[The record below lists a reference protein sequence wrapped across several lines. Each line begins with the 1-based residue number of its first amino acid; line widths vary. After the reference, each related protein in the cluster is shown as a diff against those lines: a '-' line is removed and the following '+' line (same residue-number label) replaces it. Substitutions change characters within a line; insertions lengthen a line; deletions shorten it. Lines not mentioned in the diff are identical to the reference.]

1 MAVKTVQYV
10 SQFDPGAEQL
20 AQNVLKDK
28 QARFDQTYAGLIN
41 EYARQ
46 GDVFSLDTE
55 FKEKQMNQFKGRV
68 DEVVDKYNGDY
79 GAASKDL
86 ARLIAEER
94 QNPFYNLNK
103 LHIQKKAEEMALK
116 NKYGADAIVLNQVPD
131 SLEEVANDPSK
142 LDYEIYDRSKMNQKF
157 LQATEDLVRPRVTDP
172 KRIPGMEGYMAQ
184 DYEVTQEDIDNI
196 LQDDADISMIMET
209 VPELA
214 RIAESQGLDP
224 KQFIQKYGRTMLQDR
239 VGVYKREYLADG
251 TPNVE
256 ETSERPSLGGGDT
269 LDALLKVR
277 QNETKKMSDYFKDDS
292 LASKI
297 NFERDI
303 EPHLSP
309 FNQTIYRGIKA
320 AKEGWD
326 KFKKEKLGVEEIP
339 NLLQEGT
346 SLTTLKEGIEGIK
359 FLANRRKDKKLKEG
373 EQFVL
378 DFAKKHPEVF
388 DLFNGKSIPLEDIA
402 KAMDDM
408 NEQYNTEFSKTTIPS
423 KDFNAN
429 ESNFVF
435 VTKQGNVGNVFS
447 RKISAFNPEDG
458 SVNHIVGQN
467 KPDDFYQLIAG
478 KDADDMTTAEKT
490 AALKSVGIEG
500 LNFTGLTP
508 ASLNART
515 IDGTP
520 FEIENTDNPK
530 EIGSTVW
537 GLAEAARK
545 DNESNLLDDMGS
557 KYGITKDDDGLY
569 KIPNYVEPL
578 QRKYGIAYF
587 KVKNELNYNPGSQKY
602 YGKPKIQAYSY
613 NDEPINVEYTDK
625 EGNTYLDS
633 FPLDIIA
640 EQTYYDLVNKGYV
653 EIEE

>member
-1 MAVKTVQYV
+1 
-10 SQFDPGAEQL
+10 
-20 AQNVLKDK
+20 
-28 QARFDQTYAGLIN
+28 
-41 EYARQ
+41 
-46 GDVFSLDTE
+46 
-55 FKEKQMNQFKGRV
+55 
-68 DEVVDKYNGDY
+68 
-79 GAASKDL
+79 
-86 ARLIAEER
+86 
-94 QNPFYNLNK
+94 
-103 LHIQKKAEEMALK
+103 
-116 NKYGADAIVLNQVPD
+116 
-131 SLEEVANDPSK
+131 
-142 LDYEIYDRSKMNQKF
+142 
-157 LQATEDLVRPRVTDP
+157 
-172 KRIPGMEGYMAQ
+172 GYMAQ

-269 LDALLKVR
+269 LDALLKFR
-277 QNETKKMSDYFKDDS
+277 QNETKISDDVDKS
-292 LASKI
+292 QKGIRGLI
-297 NFERDI
+297 NVVGSMVKTMTNPKYLEKQEEARLNF
-303 EPHLSP
+303 
-309 FNQTIYRGIKA
+309 
-320 AKEGWD
+320 AKEWD
-326 KFKKEKLGVEEIP
+326 NKYANKSGNEIPVTKASYVNEKLNNWHKESEILFDDKEVEETITNFSEKYP
-339 NLLQEGT
+339 EIFNILG
-346 SLTTLKEGIEGIK
+346 
-359 FLANRRKDKKLKEG
+359 KKPSVE
-373 EQFVL
+373 EV
-378 DFAKKHPEVF
+378 AK
-388 DLFNGKSIPLEDIA
+388 II
-402 KAMDDM
+402 DDV
-408 NEQYNTEFSKTTIPS
+408 NEQYSVEFSKTTIPS

-435 VTKQGNVGNVFS
+435 VTRQGNVGNVFS
-447 RKISAFNPEDG
+447 RKISVFNPEDG

-640 EQTYYDLVNKGYV
+640 ESTYYDLVNKGYI
-653 EIEE
+653 EIEEE